1 MPNLQGI
8 ALGRNTDG
16 RLELVA
22 TVNPEDLSPGA
33 DGAVWRRGERTVGG
47 WSRWARL
54 DMPIITGFGGPAM
67 AANKDGRLEIAAT
80 SDELI
85 HAWQTAPNG
94 DQWQHQSLDPP
105 PDMRPLQASPALAQ
119 NRDGRVD
126 VFMLAGESL
135 FSGPLWHASQQPQG
149 GWSPWAP
156 LESSKQWSV
165 SERPVVA
172 RNRDGRLEV
181 FMGADGAVWHIWQQ
195 PDGHWSPWHSLEHP
209 DQASVWRPVVAR
221 NRDGRLEVFTQ
232 GSDQAVWHIWQQ
244 AQGGWSPWHSLEGQ
258 QLLSSFELAVAAHAD
273 GRLVLFAV
281 ADPGVDPQEANRI
294 FLREQSVTGGWSL
307 WTGFNRQAP
316 LAVESPALALDASG
330 QLVLWL
336 RIRDSLDLYRLK
348 QTEPNGRQWADR
360 WDALQPPGPSTY
372 TPQPAGSPPAPPD

>member
-22 TVNPEDLSPGA
+22 TVNPTDSSPGA
-33 DGAVWRRGERTVGG
+33 DGAVWHRWERTVGG
-47 WSRWARL
+47 WSPWARL
-54 DMPIITGFGGPAM
+54 DMPILTGFGGPAM
-67 AANKDGRLEIAAT
+67 AANGDGCLEIAAT

-85 HAWQTAPNG
+85 HALQTAPNG
-94 DQWQHQSLDPP
+94 DQWQHQPLNPP
-105 PDMRPLQASPALAQ
+105 PDMRPLQVSPALAQ
-119 NRDGRVD
+119 NRDGRLK
-126 VFMLAGESL
+126 VFMLAGQSL

-149 GWSPWAP
+149 GWSSWAP
-156 LESSKQWSV
+156 LESSKQWGLR
-165 SERPVVA
+165 EPVVA
-172 RNRDGRLEV
+172 
-181 FMGADGAVWHIWQQ
+181 Q
-195 PDGHWSPWHSLEHP
+195 
-209 DQASVWRPVVAR
+209 

-232 GSDQAVWHIWQQ
+232 GSDHAVWHIWQQ
-244 AQGGWSPWHSLEGQ
+244 PQGGWSPWHSLEGQ

-281 ADPGVDPQEANRI
+281 ADPGAEPQEANPI
-294 FLREQSVTGGWSL
+294 FQREQSVTGGWSL
-307 WTGFNRQAP
+307 WREFNRQTP

-360 WDALQPPGPSTY
+360 WDALQPPSPSTY
-372 TPQPAGSPPAPPD
+372 TPQPAGSPPDLPN